1 MIPLPLQLGGFGP
14 HNNQPTGEKVMKE
27 RCMCGATDCLICG
40 PLQGFSL
47 KQPTQRHYEL
57 ALAEIVES
65 ILEYGQWPTS
75 GRAQF
80 DLYDYLLDN
89 LDPSYFM
96 EMYVASMSCNDT
108 ALKNRRDRERK
119 TVTEMLRNHL
129 AESDFVA
136 DIAADY
142 LADEE

>member
-1 MIPLPLQLGGFGP
+1 
-14 HNNQPTGEKVMKE
+14 MKE

-40 PLQGFSL
+40 PLQGYSL

-57 ALAEIVES
+57 ALDEVVDN
-65 ILEYGQWPTS
+65 ILEYGQWPKR

-89 LDPSYFM
+89 RDPSYPM
-96 EMYVASMSCNDT
+96 EMYVASMSSNDT

-119 TVTEMLRNHL
+119 TITEMLLNHL
-129 AESDFVA
+129 SESDFVA
-136 DIAADY
+136 DLAADY
-142 LADEE
+142 AADEE

>member
-1 MIPLPLQLGGFGP
+1 MSA
-14 HNNQPTGEKVMKE
+14 E

-47 KQPTQRHYEL
+47 KQPTKRDYEL
-57 ALAEIVES
+57 ALIEVIET
-65 ILEYGQWPTS
+65 ILEYGQWPKN

-80 DLYDYLLDN
+80 DLYDYLLDR
-89 LDPSYFM
+89 DPSYPM

-136 DIAADY
+136 DLAAEY
-142 LADEE
+142 AEEK